1 MKGKTSVV
9 KICKNFWKEIPVFE
23 YCRGDNFIDKNTGKF
38 VGSKIPLLPTGF
50 LLDI

>member
-9 KICKNFWKEIPVFE
+9 KICKRFWKKIPVFE

>member
-23 YCRGDNFIDKNTGKF
+23 YRRGNQKKKNRLYNK
-38 VGSKIPLLPTGF
+38 
-50 LLDI
+50 

>member
-23 YCRGDNFIDKNTGKF
+23 YCRGDQKKEYCLYIISRCSN
-38 VGSKIPLLPTGF
+38 LLK
-50 LLDI
+50 

>member
-23 YCRGDNFIDKNTGKF
+23 YCRGKSEKEK
-38 VGSKIPLLPTGF
+38 SLM
-50 LLDI
+50 

>member
-9 KICKNFWKEIPVFE
+9 KICKRFWKKIPVFE
-23 YCRGDNFIDKNTGKF
+23 YCRGDNFIDKITGKF
-38 VGSKIPLLPTGF
+38 VGSKIPLLPTDF